1 VQSEEEVARG
11 RVYSRE
17 SIEFARVLAFTDG
30 LFAIAMTLL
39 IVSVTVPH
47 ISDGDSI
54 RQLAD
59 ALNDLSPAFVSFFIS
74 FAVIG
79 RYWLAHHQFVSLLSA
94 MDQGFITLN
103 LLYLT
108 FIAFLPFPTALLGE
122 YFENPLSVAIYAVSV
137 GIVSGM
143 EVVLFRH
150 AFRRHLLRRQPTP
163 EVYRFGVIA
172 SLSPVFF
179 FAISIPVAFVSTTLA
194 VLIWFLTAPLGPCW
208 SEGRPRA
215 SSRCWDERVRV
226 SATRFQVTMTRSRP
240 ASFAA

>member
-1 VQSEEEVARG
+1 LSRT
-11 RVYSRE
+11 YSRD
-17 SIEFARVLAFTDG
+17 SVEFARVLAFSDG

-47 ISDGDSI
+47 IADDSSI
-54 RQLAD
+54 HDLAD

-79 RYWLAHHQFVSLLSA
+79 RYWLAHHQFISLLDA
-94 MDQGFITLN
+94 MDQAFIGLN
-103 LLYLT
+103 LLYLA

-122 YFENPLSVAIYAVSV
+122 YFSNPLSIVIYAVAV

-150 AFRRHLLRRQPTP
+150 AYRKDLLRRKPTP

-172 SLSPVFF
+172 SLSPLFF

-194 VLIWFLTAPLGPCW
+194 VAIWFLTAPFGVLLERRAP
-208 SEGRPRA
+208 EGVE
-215 SSRCWDERVRV
+215 SL
-226 SATRFQVTMTRSRP
+226 FG
-240 ASFAA
+240 